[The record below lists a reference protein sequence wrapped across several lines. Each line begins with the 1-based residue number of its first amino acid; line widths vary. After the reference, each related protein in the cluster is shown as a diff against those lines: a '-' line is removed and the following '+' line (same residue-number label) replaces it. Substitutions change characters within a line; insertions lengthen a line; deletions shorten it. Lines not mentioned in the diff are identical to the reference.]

1 MQRNFILTDV
11 MKTGDHASYED
22 FIKGH
27 SLDNQT
33 FEMTGEYYTLHNYDL
48 EQFDRKFA
56 MIDMRIHNNRVIGN
70 KDYKKDLSTR
80 LDLLHQQGF
89 KFILANPWESEDNIK
104 TQQFITGE
112 PMSDVEIR
120 YPYHMWTGD
129 QSWFWSYMFNKHR
142 QHNFI
147 FDHTE
152 KVYDFLYLNKFPR
165 AHRIKLYQILQE
177 QGSLENSLT
186 TFLGMKPPV
195 TMPRHYELPW
205 VEDKNFDNF
214 PRWGGYPRWGMDQ
227 DIYELPYN
235 HTSCSIVSETNDND
249 YEVFMTEKIW
259 KPIIAGHVFVVHGN
273 YLYLQ
278 KLREM
283 GFKTF
288 SKYFDESY
296 DLERDPDKRIK
307 KIAYLCGDLKS
318 KNWQDIYLSSQALRE
333 HNTKTFFDK
342 EKLSQQI
349 NKTVNLFLE
358 FADRS

>member
-11 MKTGDHASYED
+11 MKTGDHGSYED
-22 FIKGH
+22 FINGH

-48 EQFDRKFA
+48 EQYDRKFA

-70 KDYKKDLSTR
+70 KDYQKDLRSR
-80 LDLLHQQGF
+80 LDLLHQMGF
-89 KFILANPWESEDNIK
+89 KFILANPWESKENIE

-112 PMSDVEIR
+112 PMSHVEIP

-129 QSWFWSYMFNKHR
+129 QSWFWSYMLNKHR
-142 QHNFI
+142 NHNLF
-147 FDHTE
+147 FDHKE
-152 KVYDFLYLNKFPR
+152 KVYDFLYLNKAPR
-165 AHRIKLYQILQE
+165 THRVKLYDTLMADGILD
-177 QGSLENSLT
+177 NSLH
-186 TFLGMKPPV
+186 TFVGGTPERRLPKK
-195 TMPRHYELPW
+195 YELPGI
-205 VEDKNFDNF
+205 N
-214 PRWGGYPRWGMDQ
+214 PRDYPRWGKDQ

-235 HTSCSIVSETNDND
+235 HSKYNIVSETNDND

-259 KPIIAGHVFVVHGN
+259 KPIIAGQIFVVHGN

-283 GFKTF
+283 GFRTF

-296 DLERDPDKRIK
+296 DLERDPTQRII
-307 KIAYLCGDLKS
+307 KIADVCKDLKS
-318 KNWQDIYLSSQALRE
+318 KNWQDIYLSSQSLRE
-333 HNTKTFFDK
+333 HNTKTFFDEK
-342 EKLSQQI
+342 KLSVQI
-349 NKTVNLFLE
+349 NNSINLFLE